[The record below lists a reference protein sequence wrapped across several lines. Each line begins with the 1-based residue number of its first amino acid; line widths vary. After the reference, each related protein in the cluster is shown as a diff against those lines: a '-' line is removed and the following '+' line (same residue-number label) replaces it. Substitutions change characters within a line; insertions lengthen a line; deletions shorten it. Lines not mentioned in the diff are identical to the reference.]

1 MINNDVLRRVR
12 YALDLKDQTL
22 IDIFALSDVKISRD
36 ELLNLLKKDNQ
47 EGYVELDN
55 KLMEAFLKGLITY
68 RRGKLE
74 IQPGQP
80 QKPELPLTNNS
91 ILKKLRIALNFKEED
106 MLNTLKLAD
115 FEISKGE
122 LSAFFRQK
130 GHKNYRECGDQIIRN
145 FLQGL
150 TIHFRNPSWSL
161 SLGNLQKT
169 FSVKV
174 ATDSQIKN
182 KFNQWICGAI
192 FFASYLKY
200 VDYKNIAL

>member
-22 IDIFALSDVKISRD
+22 IDIFALSDVKISRE

-150 TIHFRNPSWSL
+150 TIHFRKPSW
-161 SLGNLQKT
+161 
-169 FSVKV
+169 
-174 ATDSQIKN
+174 
-182 KFNQWICGAI
+182 
-192 FFASYLKY
+192 
-200 VDYKNIAL
+200 

>member
-12 YALDLKDQTL
+12 YALELKDQTM
-22 IDIFALSDVKISRD
+22 IKIFALSDVEVSRD

-55 KLMEAFLKGLITY
+55 KRLDAFLNGLITY
-68 RRGKLE
+68 RRGNLE
-74 IQPGQP
+74 TPLGQVP
-80 QKPELPLTNNS
+80 KQELPLTNNN

-106 MLNTLKLAD
+106 MLSTLKLAD

-130 GHKNYRECGDQIIRN
+130 GHKNFRECGDQIIRN

-150 TIHFRNPSWSL
+150 TIRFREP
-161 SLGNLQKT
+161 
-169 FSVKV
+169 
-174 ATDSQIKN
+174 D
-182 KFNQWICGAI
+182 
-192 FFASYLKY
+192 
-200 VDYKNIAL
+200 

>member
-12 YALDLKDQTL
+12 YALDLNDH
-22 IDIFALSDVKISRD
+22 IMIEIFALSDVEISRGH
-36 ELLNLLKKDNQ
+36 LLDLLKKDNQ

-55 KLMEAFLKGLITY
+55 KFMDAFLKGLITY
-68 RRGKLE
+68 RRGALE
-74 IQPGQP
+74 VQPGQP
-80 QKPELPLTNNS
+80 KKPELPLTNNS
-91 ILKKLRIALNFKEED
+91 ILKKLRIALNFKEDD

-150 TIHFRNPSWSL
+150 TLHFR
-161 SLGNLQKT
+161 K
-169 FSVKV
+169 SVE
-174 ATDSQIKN
+174 
-182 KFNQWICGAI
+182 
-192 FFASYLKY
+192 
-200 VDYKNIAL
+200 

>member
-12 YALDLKDQTL
+12 YALELNDQTM
-22 IDIFALSDVKISRD
+22 IEIFALNDVEISRG

-55 KLMEAFLKGLITY
+55 QRMDAFLKGLITY
-68 RRGKLE
+68 KRGVLE
-74 IQPGQP
+74 TPHGQP
-80 QKPELPLTNNS
+80 KPVEQPLTNNS
-91 ILKKLRIALNFKEED
+91 ILKKLRIALNFKEDD

-150 TIHFRNPSWSL
+150 TIRYRE
-161 SLGNLQKT
+161 Q
-169 FSVKV
+169 
-174 ATDSQIKN
+174 D
-182 KFNQWICGAI
+182 
-192 FFASYLKY
+192 
-200 VDYKNIAL
+200 

>member
-12 YALDLKDQTL
+12 YALDLNDHAM
-22 IDIFALSDVKISRD
+22 IDIFALSGIEISRN

-55 KLMEAFLKGLITY
+55 KRMDFFLKGLITY

-74 IQPGQP
+74 TQPGQP

-91 ILKKLRIALNFKEED
+91 ILKKLRIALNFREDD
-106 MLNTLKLAD
+106 MLDTFKLAD

-145 FLQGL
+145 FLKGL
-150 TIHFRNPSWSL
+150 TIHFRNPDWL
-161 SLGNLQKT
+161 LPLNCKQ
-169 FSVKV
+169 
-174 ATDSQIKN
+174 
-182 KFNQWICGAI
+182 
-192 FFASYLKY
+192 
-200 VDYKNIAL
+200 